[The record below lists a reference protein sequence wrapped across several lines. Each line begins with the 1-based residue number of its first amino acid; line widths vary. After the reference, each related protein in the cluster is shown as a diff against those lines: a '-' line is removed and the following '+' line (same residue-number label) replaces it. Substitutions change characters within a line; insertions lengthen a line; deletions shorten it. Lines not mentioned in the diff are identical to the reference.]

1 MTPGGDQTLRAAYDR
16 QVRDRGFRKDKAQLA
31 ALDALE
37 ELRSRLIAANGTESA
52 SKAKRLSKRALSKL
66 GITSERAERG
76 LYLWGGVGRGKTWL
90 MDLFFQSL
98 PFKEKRRRHFHRFM
112 YEVHAHL
119 KKLGERQAPLEDVAA
134 KIASDTRVICFDEF
148 FVTDIADAMILGT
161 LFESLFRRGVTL
173 VATSNVPPKDLY
185 KEGLQRA
192 RFLPAI
198 KLLEENTKVLAVDG
212 GVDYRLRQ
220 LTQAGTYLLT
230 DAADTKQRL
239 EALFDD
245 LADGDTYDGDSS
257 GARAGAKQSGGE
269 VPRATTAVKVEG
281 RSIPVVRDGASVIWF
296 EFEAICEGPRSQ
308 NDYIV
313 IAREYQSVIVA
324 NVPRFTTQR
333 ENAARRFIALVDEFY
348 DHNVNLIVS
357 AAAAPTDLYHGERL
371 KFEFQRTSSRLIE
384 MQTEEYL
391 AREHRA

>member
-1 MTPGGDQTLRAAYDR
+1 MTPGGDQTVRAAYDR
-16 QVRDRGFRKDKAQLA
+16 QVQERGFRKDKAQLA
-31 ALDALE
+31 AVEALE
-37 ELRSRLIAANGTESA
+37 ELRSRLIAANGTASG

-66 GITSERAERG
+66 GITSEHAERG

-119 KKLGERQAPLEDVAA
+119 KKLGERQAPLEEVAA
-134 KIASDTRVICFDEF
+134 KIASDIRVICFDEF

-245 LADGDTYDGDSS
+245 LVD
-257 GARAGAKQSGGE
+257 GE
-269 VPRATTAVKVEG
+269 VSDGGFVEVEN
-281 RSIPVVRDGASVIWF
+281 RKIPVVREDDNTIWF

-357 AAAAPTDLYHGERL
+357 AAAPPIDLYHGERL
-371 KFEFQRTSSRLIE
+371 KFEFQRTTSRLIE